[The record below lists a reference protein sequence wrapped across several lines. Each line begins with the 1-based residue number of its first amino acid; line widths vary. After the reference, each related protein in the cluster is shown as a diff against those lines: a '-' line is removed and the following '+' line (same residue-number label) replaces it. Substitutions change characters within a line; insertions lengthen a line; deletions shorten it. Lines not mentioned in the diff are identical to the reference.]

1 VPTISIFFGIIIRMY
16 YAPKEH
22 GPPHI
27 HVYYQDMVAVINIAG
42 CEITKGKLPVKQ
54 KRLVSAWI
62 EIHRDELLADWKLCQ
77 NGKRPFKIQ
86 PLK

>member
-1 VPTISIFFGIIIRMY
+1 MFFGIIIRMY

-27 HVYYQDMVAVINIAG
+27 HAIYNEWEAVFKISDSEVAEG
-42 CEITKGKLPVKQ
+42 ELPSKQSKLVK
-54 KRLVSAWI
+54 AWI
-62 EIHRDELLADWKLCQ
+62 EIHREELEANWDLCQ
-77 NGKRPFKIQ
+77 SGEPPFKVD